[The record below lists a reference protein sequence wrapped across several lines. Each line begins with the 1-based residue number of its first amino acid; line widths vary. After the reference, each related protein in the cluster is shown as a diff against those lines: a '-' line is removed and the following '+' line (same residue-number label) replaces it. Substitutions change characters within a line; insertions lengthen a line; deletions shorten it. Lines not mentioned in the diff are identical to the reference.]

1 MKCKHA
7 QKTLLATSGRRKLS
21 AEVQEHVAECARC
34 RQWKT
39 KLTAIDRGVF
49 LIPTPSGTDAKNA
62 FLAEFLHEPVIEPSP
77 GWKLKLPGTRWQ
89 QALAG
94 IAAAVVLVLAFSGV
108 LKREHHIPVASS
120 SPADPLLAKVMERN
134 LTLATTDSATKRVQ
148 TLSDLADDL
157 DGQTRQLA
165 LVAHADDLQTL
176 AKLYD
181 EVLKAGIVKQAGE
194 IRLED
199 RQKVLQPIAEQLFKA
214 SKRTEELAKKMPD
227 KAEPLK
233 LMARSADEANQK
245 LLKLIKTEVAAQEAN
260 PSRPEA
266 GG

>member
-7 QKTLLATSGRRKLS
+7 QKTMLATSGRRKLS
-21 AEVQEHVAECARC
+21 AEVLEHVADCARC
-34 RQWKT
+34 KQWKS
-39 KLTAIDRGVF
+39 KLTAIDRGIF
-49 LIPTPSGTDAKNA
+49 LIPTPSGAEAKAA
-62 FLAEFLHEPVIEPSP
+62 FLAEFLHEPEIVPSS
-77 GWKLKLPGTRWQ
+77 GWMLKLPGTRWQ

-94 IAAAVVLVLAFSGV
+94 IAALVLVVLAFSGV
-108 LKREHHIPVASS
+108 LKRERNIPVASTS
-120 SPADPLLAKVMERN
+120 ATDPLLAKVMERN
-134 LTLATTDSATKRVQ
+134 LTLATADTATKRVQ

-199 RQKVLQPIAEQLFKA
+199 RPKVLEPIADRLFKA
-214 SKRTEELAKKMPD
+214 SQQEQQLAQEMPD
-227 KAEPLK
+227 KAGPLK
-233 LMARSADEANQK
+233 QMAQAADEANQK
-245 LLKLIKTEVAAQEAN
+245 LRKLMKTEVAAQEAN